1 MIEEKIR
8 YKELKRFFK
17 DIENVCKKHGYSIS
31 HEDEHGAFVIER
43 YSDYNID
50 WLKDAFL
57 KIKPKEDEK
66 FNN

>member
-8 YKELKRFFK
+8 YKKLKRFFK